1 MLWTWRKPAPA
12 DSMALAFEGS
22 QLVFAHAADGGTATS
37 PRKVLRC
44 GTLPFDAGRP
54 QDLGRQLRALGL
66 PMRSIVALLPLD
78 QCPLL
83 QIEAPAVPPEELKS
97 AARWRIKDLVDCHVD
112 DLTLDVML
120 VGDGRARAPK
130 QAFVAAT
137 PTRVVERIAAACES
151 AGLQLGAIDIRET
164 AQRNLQHAIARAA
177 GRTDRAQA
185 LLMKHGDQC
194 LLTISAEGE
203 LFVARRFDWNGAMA
217 TALPGLV
224 QPLSQPIPLDGG
236 PGGGSDMP
244 DFIDYG
250 AESTFDAA
258 AADTPR
264 IVLDLQRSL
273 DLWERSWPELPLA
286 ALSVDIGEHTTALVG
301 LLAQQLSLPVAP
313 FDPRPAFDGLQQA
326 CRGSA
331 ALARQCLPLLGAL
344 LRDGNPL

>member
-1 MLWTWRKPAPA
+1 MPWTWRKPAPTE
-12 DSMALAFEGS
+12 SMALAFEGS
-22 QLVFAHAADGGTATS
+22 QLVFAHVADGSNAAA
-37 PRKVLRC
+37 PRQVLRC
-44 GTLPFDAGRP
+44 GTLPFDAERP
-54 QDLGRQLRALGL
+54 QDLARQLRSLGL
-66 PMRSIVALLPLD
+66 PTRSIVALLPLD

-120 VGDGRARAPK
+120 VGDGRPRAQK
-130 QAFVAAT
+130 QAFVAAA
-137 PTRVVERIAAACES
+137 PTRVIERIAAVCES

-194 LLTISAEGE
+194 LLTICAEGE

-217 TALPGLV
+217 TALPGAF
-224 QPLSQPIPLDGG
+224 QRLSQPIPLDGG
-236 PGGGSDMP
+236 SGGDGDLP

-258 AADTPR
+258 AADVPR

-286 ALSVDIGEHTTALVG
+286 ALSVDVGEHTTALVG
-301 LLAQQLSLPVAP
+301 LLARQPGLPVTP

-326 CRGSA
+326 CRGNA
-331 ALARQCLPLLGAL
+331 ALARHCLPLLGAL
-344 LRDGNPL
+344 LRDGTPL

>member
-1 MLWTWRKPAPA
+1 MLWTWRKPAPT

-22 QLVFAHAADGGTATS
+22 QLVFAHAADGGNAAS
-37 PRKVLRC
+37 PRRVLHC
-44 GTLPFDAGRP
+44 GTLPFDADRP
-54 QDLGRQLRALGL
+54 QDLGRQLRSLGL
-66 PMRSIVALLPLD
+66 PMRSIVVLLQLD

-120 VGDGRARAPK
+120 VGDGRPRAQK
-130 QAFVAAT
+130 QAFVAAA
-137 PTRVVERIAAACES
+137 PNRVIERIASVCES

-194 LLTISAEGE
+194 LLTICAEGE

-217 TALPGLV
+217 TALPGSF
-224 QPLSQPIPLDGG
+224 QRLSQPIPLDGG
-236 PGGGSDMP
+236 TGGDGDLP

-250 AESTFDAA
+250 AESTFGAA
-258 AADTPR
+258 ATDVPR

-273 DLWERSWPELPLA
+273 DLWERSWPDLPLA
-286 ALSVDIGEHTTALVG
+286 AITVDVGENTAALVA
-301 LLAQQLSLPVAP
+301 LLARQLSLPVTP
-313 FDPRPAFDGLQQA
+313 FDPRPAFEGLSQA
-326 CRGSA
+326 CRGNA
-331 ALARQCLPLLGAL
+331 ALARHCLPLLGAL
-344 LRDGNPL
+344 LRDGAPL